1 MTLPR
6 RFRLE
11 ALFVAVAAVVAA
23 ICLAGSQLL
32 AAGATAQNAA
42 AHWERVQ
49 GEMRLHLR
57 EFAITRDP
65 AEWQAFER
73 HLQTARAFRD
83 VGRLLREPGASREA
97 LGRAFDGAGVPATE
111 AARLFALIRFA
122 QAVLSE
128 QGPTAW
134 QEADVCTGEMERL
147 AGIVAGAGTAVP
159 IAPLVRRLDGL
170 ERRCA
175 DIEDRLSREMRSRG
189 GQVMVLV
196 HLAGGIGILA
206 LVAIGVALRR
216 RALRRVVESKHRF
229 QRIIETAHE
238 GVWVAGADGVTTY
251 VNRRMAE
258 MLGYRAEELVGRP
271 CTAFLV
277 GDVGQ
282 QAEAFFKTRTAAE
295 AGQYDATLRRRDGG
309 TLDAIVSVASLEPA
323 GDAGATVAMVTDITE
338 RRRSEEA
345 LREAND
351 RLRRSE
357 ERYRLLF
364 DRNLAGVAL
373 TTLDGRFVEV
383 NAAFAGILGYE
394 SPAALMNEPAEALYE
409 GGRDARREVVSA
421 IQREGRRSDV
431 QLRLRHRDG
440 RTVWATS
447 TATLVT
453 REGEEPLILS
463 NLFDVSERK
472 VLELQLRGA
481 QRMEVV
487 GQLAGGVAHDFNNK
501 LMVILGQADHLMR
514 EAGHHDDLRPHLEA
528 IRAAGARAADLTR
541 QLLAFSRQQVL
552 SPLVLDLGQLVADS
566 ANLVRRMVGERIRL
580 ETRRVERLWA
590 VKADP
595 SQVEHA
601 LMNLVVNARDAMPD
615 GGCLTIETA
624 NVTLDETFV
633 ARHPGSRAGEYVRLR
648 VADGG
653 CGMDERTL
661 AHIFEPFFTTKSPSR
676 HSGLGLSTTYGIV
689 KQSDGYIDVA
699 SRPGAGTCADVYLPR
714 AQPEP
719 AAQPARAGARA
730 GAGAGGTVL
739 LVEDEEGV
747 RDLLVHA
754 LERRGYRVLVAE
766 SGEQALDICSRHR
779 GRIDL
784 LVSDLVMPG
793 MSGLQTYERARQ
805 VHPEAKVIFM
815 SGYSQ
820 EATPGLCGSYPF
832 LGKPFS
838 ISTLVQRVG
847 EVLAS

>member
-6 RFRLE
+6 LFSLG
-11 ALFVAVAAVVAA
+11 ALFVAVAAGVAA
-23 ICLAGSQLL
+23 IGLAGSQLL
-32 AAGATAQNAA
+32 AAGSTAQNAA
-42 AHWERVQ
+42 AHWGRGQ
-49 GEMRLHLR
+49 GMVLMH
-57 EFAITRDP
+57 
-65 AEWQAFER
+65 
-73 HLQTARAFRD
+73 
-83 VGRLLREPGASREA
+83 VV
-97 LGRAFDGAGVPATE
+97 AGV
-111 AARLFALIRFA
+111 
-122 QAVLSE
+122 
-128 QGPTAW
+128 
-134 QEADVCTGEMERL
+134 
-147 AGIVAGAGTAVP
+147 
-159 IAPLVRRLDGL
+159 
-170 ERRCA
+170 
-175 DIEDRLSREMRSRG
+175 
-189 GQVMVLV
+189 
-196 HLAGGIGILA
+196 GILA
-206 LVAIGVALRR
+206 LIAIGSALFR
-216 RALRRVVESKHRF
+216 RAVQRVAHSEHRF
-229 QRIIETAHE
+229 RSIVETAHE
-238 GVWVAGADGVTTY
+238 GIWVADAGGVTTY
-251 VNRRMAE
+251 VNRRMAT
-258 MLGYRAEELVGRP
+258 MLGYQAGELVGRP
-271 CTAFLV
+271 CTTFLV

-282 QAEAFFKTRTAAE
+282 QAEEFFRMRTAAE
-295 AGQYDATLRRRDGG
+295 AGQYDATLRRRDGR
-309 TLDAIVSVASLEPA
+309 TIDAIVSVASLEPA
-323 GDAGATVAMVTDITE
+323 GDAGATVAMVADITE

-351 RLRRSE
+351 RLRGSE

-364 DRNLAGVAL
+364 DRNLAGVSL

-383 NAAFAGILGYE
+383 NAAFAGMLGYE
-394 SPAALMNEPAEALYE
+394 SPAALMGLPAEALYE
-409 GGRDARREVVSA
+409 GGRDARAEFVSA
-421 IQREGRRSDV
+421 IEREERRSDV
-431 QLRLRHRDG
+431 LLRLRHRDG
-440 RTVWATS
+440 QTVWATS
-447 TATLVT
+447 TATLVR

-463 NLFDVSERK
+463 SLFDVSERK
-472 VLELQLRGA
+472 ALELQLRGA

-528 IRAAGARAADLTR
+528 IRAAASRAADLTR

-552 SPLVLDLGQLVADS
+552 SPLVFDLGQLVADS
-566 ANLVRRMVGERIRL
+566 ANLVRRMVGEPIRL
-580 ETRRVERLWA
+580 ETRGVGRLWA

-615 GGCLTIETA
+615 GGSLTIETA
-624 NVTLDETFV
+624 NVTLDEAFV
-633 ARHPGSRAGEYVRLR
+633 ARHPGARAGEYVRLR

-676 HSGLGLSTTYGIV
+676 HSGLGLATTYGIV
-689 KQSDGYIDVA
+689 KQSGGYIDVA
-699 SRPGAGTCADVYLPR
+699 SRPGAGTCVDVYLPR

-719 AAQPARAGARA
+719 AAQPARPGARA
-730 GAGAGGTVL
+730 GARTGGTVL

-754 LERRGYRVLVAE
+754 LERRGYRVLVAG
-766 SGEQALDICSRHR
+766 SGEEALDICTRHE

-838 ISTLVQRVG
+838 ISTLAQRVD
-847 EVLAS
+847 EVLAG